1 MNMGLLDELQLKSAL
16 SLHRYWNKPLGWAV
30 LNRRFCTEQELLR
43 ALEVQTGL
51 RGIDLDHTELD
62 ASLTTLIPAKFAQKH
77 RLVPV
82 RIVRNR
88 QEVLVVAVAA
98 PVWLP
103 AIDEAQKLAGK
114 SRVHAF
120 LATDAALERAMA
132 RLYGPADQREAA
144 LELPRTMAPAT
155 DAAPQQQA
163 VEAPA
168 ARPVLVYG
176 WTPTT
181 AKSIAITLSSEWV
194 QARVV
199 GAREVL
205 EATEEDIIVAPLP
218 ALEALRPGQGFRAK
232 LVVACGNPEPGRARA
247 KAMGAHRVLAGRLD
261 FEQLVKA
268 VRSAG
273 AAATA

>member
-1 MNMGLLDELQLKSAL
+1 MGLLDELQLKSAL
-16 SLHRYWNKPLGWAV
+16 SLHRYWSKPLGWAV
-30 LNRRFCTEQELLR
+30 LSRRFCTEEQLLG

-62 ASLTTLIPAKFAQKH
+62 SSLASLIPAKFARKH

-98 PVWLP
+98 PVALP
-103 AIDEAQKLAGK
+103 AIDEAQKLARK

-120 LATDAALERAMA
+120 LATDSAIDRAIA
-132 RLYGPADQREAA
+132 KLYGSGETSAA
-144 LELPRTMAPAT
+144 SDSMPGLMAPVT
-155 DAAPQQQA
+155 DAAPA
-163 VEAPA
+163 APVVEVAAPK

-199 GAREVL
+199 GAAEIL
-205 EATEEDIIVAPLP
+205 HAAEEDVIVAPLP
-218 ALEALRPGQGFRAK
+218 ALEALRPRQGFRAR
-232 LVVACGNPEPGRARA
+232 LVVACGNPETGAARARQL
-247 KAMGAHRVLAGRLD
+247 GAHRVLAGRLD
-261 FEQLVKA
+261 FDQLVKA
-268 VRSAG
+268 VRSLG
-273 AAATA
+273 AVATA